1 MRFLKPMTNW
11 RRRVERRHAIALAGT
26 IVGLAVVPFLLP
38 AYPLA
43 LLTLALAYGLFA
55 FGLDLGWGRAG
66 VISIGH
72 AAFFGIGAYGAAIAV
87 NAGIPVAIGVAAAL
101 ALSALVALGIGH
113 VGLGN
118 RALAST
124 MAVLTLA
131 LTLLAEQIA
140 RSWLAVTNGSNG
152 LFVPSPGV
160 VDNFYR
166 TAIVAL
172 VVVTAVWFVAL
183 RGPLGRRLLAVR
195 VNEQRTEH
203 LGVDP
208 HRTKTTAFVL
218 SALVATVAGS
228 AAAPVI
234 GLVSPATAGIVM
246 STQVLVWLAVGG
258 RGTIIGAFLG
268 AGIVTIGQE
277 YLGEAIGSWYLLVM
291 GVAFILVV
299 RFAPGGLVGFAAK
312 LRRSPLARSA
322 AQDAL
327 IFSDHTDA
335 DIASARP
342 AAAARGGDFGRL
354 RQDEEMNIRPPID
367 LDPSALSLKDVTKSF
382 GAVPVVRG
390 VTLNIPAG
398 QIVCLIGPNGAGKTT
413 LLNLV
418 AGDLPV
424 SSGQIRIRDREVTS
438 SSAHERAG
446 LGLGRLFQIP
456 SIYHELTPA
465 QNMAMARAEA
475 FQWVDLPEELERFTN
490 NSDILTQDLP
500 LADQRALELAMSIA
514 WGPEIVLL
522 DEPAAGLS
530 HEDSV
535 RLAQT
540 LRNVNQ
546 QLGCT
551 LVIVEHDMDIVRQ
564 LADRVV
570 VLADGMVLVDGDM
583 DEVSAHADVRNAY
596 LGAV

>member
-1 MRFLKPMTNW
+1 MRFLRPLTDW
-11 RRRVERRHAIALAGT
+11 RRRVERRHAVAAGTAVLALA
-26 IVGLAVVPFLLP
+26 AAPFLLP

-72 AAFFGIGAYGAAIAV
+72 AAFFGIGAYGAAIAASRDIPLL
-87 NAGIPVAIGVAAAL
+87 AGVGAAL
-101 ALSALVALGIGH
+101 VLSAAVALGVGR
-113 VGLGN
+113 VGLSAK
-118 RALAST
+118 ALPST

-131 LTLLAEQIA
+131 LTLLAEQVA
-140 RSWLAVTNGSNG
+140 RTWLSVTNGSNG
-152 LFVPSPGV
+152 IFVPAPGV
-160 VDNFYR
+160 VGNYFQ
-166 TAIVAL
+166 TAAVVLI
-172 VVVTAVWFVAL
+172 VVVAVWYFAL
-183 RGPLGRRLLAVR
+183 RGRLGRRLLAVR

-208 HRTKTTAFVL
+208 YRTKISAFVL
-218 SALVATVAGS
+218 SALIATAAGGI
-228 AAAPVI
+228 AAPVI
-234 GLVSPATAGIVM
+234 GLVSPTTAGIVM

-258 RGTIIGAFLG
+258 RGTILGAFLG
-268 AGIVTIGQE
+268 AGIVTMGQE
-277 YLGEAIGSWYLLVM
+277 YLGDAIGSWYLLVM
-291 GVAFILVV
+291 GIAFILVV
-299 RFAPGGLVGFAAK
+299 RFAPGGLVGLASR
-312 LRRSPLARSA
+312 LLRSPVARSA
-322 AQDAL
+322 AQDAVMP
-327 IFSDHTDA
+327 TTRA
-335 DIASARP
+335 DDDGSAP
-342 AAAARGGDFGRL
+342 SGGTGPLGDSVPEFRL
-354 RQDEEMNIRPPID
+354 GTGAPID
-367 LDPSALSLKDVTKSF
+367 LDAPALSLTNVTKSF
-382 GAVPVVRG
+382 GAVPVVQG
-390 VTLNIPAG
+390 VTLEIPAG
-398 QIVCLIGPNGAGKTT
+398 QVVCLIGPNGAGKTT

-418 AGDLPV
+418 AGDLSV
-424 SSGQIRIRDREVTS
+424 SGGEIRIRDRDVTS
-438 SSAHERAG
+438 RSAHQRSG
-446 LGLGRLFQIP
+446 MGLGRLFQIP
-456 SIYHELTPA
+456 SIYQELTPA

-475 FQWVDLPEELERFTN
+475 FQQVELPQELERFIERDDT
-490 NSDILTQDLP
+490 LAQDLP

-540 LRNVNQ
+540 LRNVNR

-570 VLADGMVLVDGDM
+570 VLVDGKVLVDGDM
-583 DEVSAHADVRNAY
+583 DEVTANEDVRNAY

>member
-1 MRFLKPMTNW
+1 MRFLTAFTDW
-11 RRRVERRHAIALAGT
+11 RHRVERRHAVAAAAAVLALTA
-26 IVGLAVVPFLLP
+26 APFLLP

-72 AAFFGIGAYGAAIAV
+72 AAFFGIGAYGAAIA
-87 NAGIPVAIGVAAAL
+87 ASRGIPLLIGLAAAL
-101 ALSALVALGIGH
+101 VLSAVVAVGIGR
-113 VGLGN
+113 VGLGGK
-118 RALAST
+118 ALPST

-131 LTLLAEQIA
+131 LTLLAEQVA
-140 RSWLAVTNGSNG
+140 RSWLSVTNGSNG
-152 LFVPSPGV
+152 IFVPAPGV
-160 VDNFYR
+160 VGTYYG
-166 TAIVAL
+166 TAVVVL
-172 VVVTAVWFVAL
+172 VVVAAVWYFAL
-183 RGPLGRRLLAVR
+183 RGRLGRRLLAVR

-208 HRTKTTAFVL
+208 HRTKIIAFVL

-228 AAAPVI
+228 VAAPVI

-258 RGTIIGAFLG
+258 RGTIFGAFLG

-277 YLGEAIGSWYLLVM
+277 YLGDAIGSWYLLVM
-291 GVAFILVV
+291 GIAFILVV
-299 RFAPGGLVGFAAK
+299 RFAPGGLLGLISK
-312 LRRSPLARSA
+312 LRRNPLDRSA
-322 AQDAL
+322 AQDAV
-327 IFSDHTDA
+327 IVADATDEGRHVSLQKPA
-335 DIASARP
+335 LPGDRGPGFGLDDRP
-342 AAAARGGDFGRL
+342 GTGA
-354 RQDEEMNIRPPID
+354 PID
-367 LDPSALSLKDVTKSF
+367 LDPPVLGLANVTKSF
-382 GAVPVVRG
+382 GAVPVVQG
-390 VTLNIPAG
+390 VTLDIPAG

-424 SSGQIRIRDREVTS
+424 TGGQIRIREREVTS
-438 SSAHERAG
+438 WSAHQRAG

-456 SIYHELTPA
+456 SIYQELTPA

-475 FQWVDLPEELERFTN
+475 FQAVDLPDELERFTDK
-490 NSDILTQDLP
+490 SDILTQDLP

-514 WGPEIVLL
+514 WGPEVVLL

-540 LRNVNQ
+540 LHDVNR

-570 VLADGMVLVDGDM
+570 VLADGKVLVDGDM
-583 DEVSAHADVRNAY
+583 DEVAANEDVRNAY